1 MWEQFGYSNA
11 LLMICDHPV
20 EFQYARRIRRSEAHM
35 INPPARETQPAPSAK
50 SALEARIRIR
60 ALEPGD
66 AGRVAELAASLSAF
80 EGAPP
85 PPFHAE
91 DVVRWGTGPDRR
103 FDGMVAERDGRV
115 VGYLLHHSGFHVG
128 HGGPGLVLMDLF
140 VESRARG
147 YGVGRALMAA
157 LAQEAQARSCRWIT
171 WQVHPE
177 NASAMDFYRAVGGR
191 RYRAA
196 DFELGLAA
204 IAALAERD

>member
-1 MWEQFGYSNA
+1 
-11 LLMICDHPV
+11 
-20 EFQYARRIRRSEAHM
+20 M
-35 INPPARETQPAPSAK
+35 INPPAHEAQPAPNAK
-50 SALEARIRIR
+50 SVLEARIRIR
-60 ALEPGD
+60 ALAPED

-91 DVVRWGTGPDRR
+91 DVVRWGTGPDH
-103 FDGMVAERDGRV
+103 G
-115 VGYLLHHSGFHVG
+115 GFHVG

-157 LAQEAQARSCRWIT
+157 LAQEALARSCRWIT

-196 DFELGLAA
+196 DFELGLTA
-204 IAALAERD
+204 IAALAGRE